1 MGGKGGEAGCFYG
14 AGCVTEKMLGLKT
27 EHTFDCVL

>member
-14 AGCVTEKMLGLKT
+14 AGCVTEKMLGVEDRT
-27 EHTFDCVL
+27 HF